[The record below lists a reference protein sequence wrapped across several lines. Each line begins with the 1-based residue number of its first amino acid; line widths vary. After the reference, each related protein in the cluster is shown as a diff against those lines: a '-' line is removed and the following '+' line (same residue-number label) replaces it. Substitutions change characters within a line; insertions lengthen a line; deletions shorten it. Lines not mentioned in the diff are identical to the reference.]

1 MLAVVDRVQ
10 LVVADRRSAAASFA
24 RLLDAAVASED
35 AIAPLAARRTA
46 LSAGHAVIE
55 LLEPDGAGPVADHL
69 ASAGPGLFAAGVA
82 TQDLEAVRHRLIEQR
97 VDFAEADGQ
106 LFLAP
111 AATGDTG
118 FRCVISPLR
127 DAPAAPGLISHLYEV
142 TNLVADWEQA
152 SARYAAL
159 FDLAADRF
167 CPIASPE
174 YGYRGTLTLFDPRDR
189 LDRIEVITPHD
200 LGKTMGRFMS
210 KRGPCLYMCFA
221 EASDLGVIRDRLQEH
236 APADWTG
243 STHATVPDTLFI
255 HPKALAG
262 LMMGV
267 SRATVGWTWSGHPE
281 RVRPAPERQD

>member
-10 LVVADRRSAAASFA
+10 LVVADRRAAAASFA
-24 RLLDAAVASED
+24 RLLDAAVTADD
-35 AIAPLAARRTA
+35 AIAPLGARRTV
-46 LSAGHAVIE
+46 LSAGRAAIE
-55 LLEPDGAGPVADHL
+55 LLEPDGAGAVADHL
-69 ASAGPGLFAAGVA
+69 AHAGPGLFAAGFA
-82 TQDLEAVRHRLIEQR
+82 TPDLEALRHRLVERR

-106 LFLAP
+106 LFVAP
-111 AATGDTG
+111 AATGATG
-118 FRCVISPLR
+118 LRCVISPLR
-127 DAPAAPGLISHLYEV
+127 DTPAAPGLISHLYEV
-142 TNLVADWEQA
+142 TNLVTDWEA
-152 SARYAAL
+152 ATARYTAI
-159 FDLAADRF
+159 FDLDPERF

-200 LGKTMGRFMS
+200 LTKTMGRFMT

-221 EASDLGVIRDRLQEH
+221 EAPDLGAIRDRLQEH

-243 STHATVPDTLFI
+243 STHAAVPDTLFI

-267 SRATVGWTWSGHPE
+267 SRTTVGWTWSGHPE
-281 RVRPAPERQD
+281 RVRAGR